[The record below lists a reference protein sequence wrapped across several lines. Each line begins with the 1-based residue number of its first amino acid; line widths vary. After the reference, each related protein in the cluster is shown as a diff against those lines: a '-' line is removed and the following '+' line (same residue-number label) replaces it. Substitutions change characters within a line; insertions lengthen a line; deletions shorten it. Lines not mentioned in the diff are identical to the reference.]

1 MDELLDGILS
11 RVSLLRQEN
20 AQLKQDLEIH
30 ETNIASL
37 ETQVTDLYPVRRLTD
52 NLSSLLNSLQE
63 IAVLRREHA
72 AMKAAMLALMRQ
84 GGVSDRWSVP
94 TTGVRV
100 LILSDSIGNLL
111 QRLHI
116 GEPFQTSP

>member
-20 AQLKQDLEIH
+20 AKLKQDLEIH

-37 ETQVTDLYPVRRLTD
+37 ETQVADLYPVRPLTD
-52 NLSSLLNSLQE
+52 KLSSLLNSLQE

-111 QRLHI
+111 QRLHL
-116 GEPFQTSP
+116 GEPFQTFP

>member
-37 ETQVTDLYPVRRLTD
+37 ETQVADLYPVRRLTD
-52 NLSSLLNSLQE
+52 KLSSLLNSL
-63 IAVLRREHA
+63 
-72 AMKAAMLALMRQ
+72 
-84 GGVSDRWSVP
+84 
-94 TTGVRV
+94 
-100 LILSDSIGNLL
+100 
-111 QRLHI
+111 
-116 GEPFQTSP
+116 